1 MNIHEFQAKEVFS
14 RYGIPVPKGIVAS
27 TPKEAE
33 ARIAAGNHR
42 PAHYKPVEALGTG
55 MAQSEKSANA
65 IWDKP
70 RGHGT

>member
-1 MNIHEFQAKEVFS
+1 MARELLE
-14 RYGIPVPKGIVAS
+14 
-27 TPKEAE
+27 TPKEAKE
-33 ARIAAGNHR
+33 RIAGGNPR
-42 PAHYKPVEALGTG
+42 PDHYKPVEALGTG